1 MTFHFNP
8 SYGLEAL
15 SSGMHNFGTKHPLDW
30 QFSPPVMAL
39 DLCWFV
45 IDCDPPSMISP
56 KPEAARDLIVCARQ
70 CVSWRIGICVCR
82 VLTYV

>member
-39 DLCWFV
+39 DLRGCA
-45 IDCDPPSMISP
+45 IDCGLTSMISP
-56 KPEAARDLIVCARQ
+56 KPEAARD
-70 CVSWRIGICVCR
+70 
-82 VLTYV
+82 